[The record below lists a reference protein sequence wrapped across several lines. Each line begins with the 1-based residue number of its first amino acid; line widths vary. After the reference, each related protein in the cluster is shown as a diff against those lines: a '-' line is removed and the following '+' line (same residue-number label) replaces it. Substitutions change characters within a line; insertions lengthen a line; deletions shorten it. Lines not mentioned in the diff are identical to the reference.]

1 MIALAV
7 DVERKSEKQSVNN
20 RISKNADSLQ
30 RPPVILSHGVPV
42 EPQYL
47 ISIPATVENIK
58 SFFRECIGSHKMHVQ
73 LNLVWIL
80 LVVLI
85 ILSIG
90 VSLLFGQ
97 FIRAGKKRQVTDKEE
112 TDVFKKVEGDPSAED
127 IDLRDNRD

>member
-1 MIALAV
+1 
-7 DVERKSEKQSVNN
+7 
-20 RISKNADSLQ
+20 
-30 RPPVILSHGVPV
+30 
-42 EPQYL
+42 
-47 ISIPATVENIK
+47 
-58 SFFRECIGSHKMHVQ
+58 MHVQ